1 MFKNIL
7 IFCIIFALILLI
19 VFGDNLYLL
28 KNDFTSSL
36 NIDEQFSNIDEQ
48 FSNIDEQF
56 SNIDEQFSNIDEQF
70 GNLILN
76 ENNFTM
82 SDNSIIMSQNT
93 NLNKDECL
101 NKVNKSDIKGAS
113 YNLSNNTCTLYFFAE
128 KGLSNKNFESKILN
142 QKF

>member
-19 VFGDNLYLL
+19 VFGDDLYLL
-28 KNDFTSSL
+28 KNVFTSSV
-36 NIDEQFSNIDEQ
+36 
-48 FSNIDEQF
+48 
-56 SNIDEQFSNIDEQF
+56 NIDEQFSNIDEQF

-101 NKVNKSDIKGAS
+101 NKVNKSDIKGVS
-113 YNLSNNTCTLYFFAE
+113 YNLLDNTCTLYFFAE
-128 KGLSNKNFESKILN
+128 KGLSNKNFESKIL
-142 QKF
+142 K

>member
-7 IFCIIFALILLI
+7 IFSIIFALILLI

-28 KNDFTSSL
+28 KNDFTNCD
-36 NIDEQFSNIDEQ
+36 NINEEFVNINEQGNNI
-48 FSNIDEQF
+48 
-56 SNIDEQFSNIDEQF
+56 
-70 GNLILN
+70 ILN

-101 NKVNKSDIKGAS
+101 NKINKSDIKGAS
-113 YNLSNNTCTLYFFAE
+113 YNLLNNTCTLYFFAE
-128 KGLSNKNFESKILN
+128 KGLSNKNFESNILN
-142 QKF
+142 

>member
-28 KNDFTSSL
+28 KNDFTSSV
-36 NIDEQFSNIDEQ
+36 NIDENFSNI
-48 FSNIDEQF
+48 NEQF

-93 NLNKDECL
+93 NLSKDECL

>member
-28 KNDFTSSL
+28 KNDFTSSV
-36 NIDEQFSNIDEQ
+36 
-48 FSNIDEQF
+48 NIDEQF

-82 SDNSIIMSQNT
+82 SDKSIIMSQNS

-101 NKVNKSDIKGAS
+101 NKVNKSDINGAT
-113 YNLSNNTCTLYFFAE
+113 YNLLDNTCTLYFFAE
-128 KGLSNKNFESKILN
+128 KGLSNKNYESKIL
-142 QKF
+142 K

>member
-7 IFCIIFALILLI
+7 IFSIIFALILLI

-28 KNDFTSSL
+28 KNNFTNSD
-36 NIDEQFSNIDEQ
+36 NIHEEFVNINEQDNI
-48 FSNIDEQF
+48 
-56 SNIDEQFSNIDEQF
+56 
-70 GNLILN
+70 ILN

-101 NKVNKSDIKGAS
+101 NKINKSDIKGAS
-113 YNLSNNTCTLYFFAE
+113 YNLLNNTCTLYFFAE

-142 QKF
+142 